1 MVMWTMISALS
12 LAPYC
17 AVFLG
22 LATRGNLPTLAEL
35 IGRGEL
41 LINTV
46 LLCAGCALELVTGQS
61 SATRTQRM
69 LAGGASLFI
78 LVIAALYYAQISSD
92 ILSGI
97 GGSRPLVPVVSLC
110 MYGSALIVGGRCI
123 FLSEAR

>member
-1 MVMWTMISALS
+1 MVMWTIISALS
-12 LAPYC
+12 LTPYC

-22 LATRGNLPTLAEL
+22 SATRGSPPTLAEL
-35 IGRGEL
+35 FGRGEL

-46 LLCAGCALELVTGQS
+46 LLCAGCALQLLTGQS

-78 LVIAALYYAQISSD
+78 LVFAALYYAQISSD

-97 GGSRPLVPVVSLC
+97 GGSRSLVPVASLW

-123 FLSEAR
+123 FLSEAQ